1 MNKKEYVADKTIE
14 AMLQTSAS
22 DIEDKMVDDLL
33 EGFEGQVHDFSQ
45 KHNEVMRRLFKEEQ
59 KSQLYQ
65 RMRTYS
71 RRAAVILVAVI
82 TLSAVAISSVSAL
95 RVRFMNF
102 ILERTQYDTDIKFT
116 DNTPPNADNYK
127 FGEIIMEY
135 IPEGFK
141 LENSQIQ
148 EKHLNLTFKK
158 NNESFNLHTRD
169 IGSSLSID
177 TENAVVKELTIHGRE
192 ALYSEND
199 NIHILVWNDDE
210 TAYILTGNISESE
223 FIKIAENIKR

>member
-14 AMLQTSAS
+14 AMLETSAS

-116 DNTPPNADNYK
+116 DNTPGDDNYK
-127 FGEIIMEY
+127 FGEFTLEY
-135 IPEGFK
+135 VPEGFE
-141 LENSQIQ
+141 L
-148 EKHLNLTFKK
+148 KK
-158 NNESFNLHTRD
+158 NEPLRNHIYLVFEKNQEFFNFTTMD

-177 TENAVVKELTIHGRE
+177 TEDANVKELTINGRE

-199 NIHILVWNDDE
+199 NIHILVWHDDE

-223 FIKIAENIKR
+223 FVKIAENIKK